1 MENFSIPYNYLKTM
15 TKKTPL
21 LLLFLF
27 IFIVSCDNDDDD
39 TMTGDLSSISY
50 NPIPY
55 DLVRPEAFPSM
66 LIPADNPLT
75 EEGIELGRHLFYDP
89 ILSADSTKSCSSC
102 HLPSLS
108 FSDGNQFSPGID
120 GIVGARSSMSLIN
133 IGYVEKG
140 LFWDGRVNTLEE
152 QALLPVEDPI
162 ELHNTWTTVEAKL
175 KAHATYPTMFRKAFG
190 INGTQEITNELAVK
204 AMAQFERILISSNS
218 RFDKVHL
225 REEGIFTNSEQRGFD
240 MFFDRG
246 AQGSGVPDAEC
257 AHCHNEPLMTTDEYF
272 NNGLDSV
279 NSLLDFA
286 DYGRGLVTQDTF
298 ENGKFR
304 APTLRN
310 IALTA
315 PYMHDGRFET
325 LEEVIDFYNES
336 SNHNNG
342 SNVDV
347 NIRPLNLNESQ
358 KEDILNFLHTLTDT
372 VFTNN
377 PAIQNPF

>member
-1 MENFSIPYNYLKTM
+1 MN
-15 TKKTPL
+15 KKTPL
-21 LLLFLF
+21 LLLVLSFL
-27 IFIVSCDNDDDD
+27 ISCGNDDDCNT
-39 TMTGDLSSISY
+39 TMTTGDLSSIPY
-50 NPIPY
+50 NPTSY
-55 DLVRPEAFPSM
+55 DLVNPVGFPSM
-66 LIPADNPLT
+66 LIPTDNPLT
-75 EEGIELGRHLFYDP
+75 VDGIELGRHLFYDP
-89 ILSADSTKSCSSC
+89 ILSADSTLSCSSC

-108 FSDGNQFSPGID
+108 FTDNNKFSEGID
-120 GIVGARSSMSLIN
+120 GIAGTRSSMSLIN

-162 ELHNTWTTVEAKL
+162 ELHNTWTAVVAKF
-175 KAHATYPTMFRKAFG
+175 KVHPTYPTMFRKAFG
-190 INGTQEITNELAVK
+190 INDTEEITNELAVK
-204 AMAQFERILISSNS
+204 AIAQFERILISSDS
-218 RFDKVHL
+218 KFDIVHL
-225 REEGIFTNSEQRGFD
+225 REQGLFNSSEERGFD
-240 MFFDRG
+240 MFFDKG
-246 AQGSGVPDAEC
+246 SQGSGLPDAEC

-279 NSLLDFA
+279 SSLLEFA
-286 DYGRGLVTQDTF
+286 DLGRGLVLQDTF

-304 APTLRN
+304 APSLRN

-336 SNHNNG
+336 PNHNNG

-347 NIRPLNLNESQ
+347 NILPLNLTESQ